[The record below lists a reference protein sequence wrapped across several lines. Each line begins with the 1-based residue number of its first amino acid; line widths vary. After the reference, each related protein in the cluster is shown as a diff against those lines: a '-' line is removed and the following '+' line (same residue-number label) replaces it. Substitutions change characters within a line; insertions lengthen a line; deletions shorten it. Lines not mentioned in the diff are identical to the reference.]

1 MLAVAIPVTDIYY
14 VVLPRSMWDVE
25 PILYWRVRQNGK
37 LSWQKANAVQVQAM
51 QYVISPPKLKV
62 VESGDESE

>member
-1 MLAVAIPVTDIYY
+1 
-14 VVLPRSMWDVE
+14 MWDVE